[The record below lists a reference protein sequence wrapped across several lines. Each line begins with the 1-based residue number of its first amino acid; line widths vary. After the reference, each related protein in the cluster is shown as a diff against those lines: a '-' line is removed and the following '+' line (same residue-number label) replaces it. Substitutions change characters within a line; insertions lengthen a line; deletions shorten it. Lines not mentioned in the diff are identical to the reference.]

1 MSQLL
6 RVSVDLL
13 REALRRRWF
22 LALFLAMTG
31 VLLVLGL
38 SLQIEV
44 VDGAIAGSK
53 LFGAVF
59 SQDIVATDRVLGAVS
74 MVTAYASFYF
84 GALFLAVAC
93 SDFAPELLAPGRI
106 EHLLSLPVARWQL
119 LFGTYVGVIVLAAA
133 AVGYGALGL
142 TVLLG
147 VKTGSWSASLF
158 VGALIG
164 WCGFCALYAAMLA
177 SAFFVRSAALSA
189 ATGVTTLIL
198 GVLSSYREDIGGVMS
213 EGVNRQI
220 FKAAMLPFPRL
231 AMLASASAHYAG
243 GQPMQA
249 ETIARLII
257 GAFVFSAGLLSVAA
271 WRFEKSDY

>member
-22 LALFLAMTG
+22 LALFLAITG

-59 SQDIVATDRVLGAVS
+59 SRDIVMADRVLGAVS
-74 MVTAYASFYF
+74 MATAYGSFYF
-84 GALFLAVAC
+84 GAFFLAVAC

-119 LFGTYVGVIVLAAA
+119 LFGTYLGVVVLAAA

-147 VKTGSWSASLF
+147 VKTGAWSGSLL
-158 VGALIG
+158 VGAGIG
-164 WCGFCALYAAMLA
+164 WCGFCALYAAMLT

-189 ATGVTTLIL
+189 ATGVATLIL
-198 GVLSSYREDIGGVMS
+198 GVLSSYREDVGDVMS
-213 EGVNRQI
+213 QGINREV

-231 AMLASASAHYAG
+231 ALLANASAHFAA
-243 GQPMQA
+243 GQPMQV
-249 ETIARLII
+249 EVIVRLIL
-257 GAFVFSAGLLSVAA
+257 GAFVFAAALLSIAA
-271 WRFEKSDY
+271 WRFERSDY